1 MIIKRALDRKNTKVL
16 TLMVWAIITILSL
29 IPLQKLEIKAP
40 SGTDKVVHIIM
51 YFCLSTLFLWSY
63 AYNRSQTVWIA
74 LSIILYGIVIEL
86 LQKYLPVNRSADI
99 FDVVAN
105 TMGLLLGVSAQFI
118 LKRAEKKYC
127 NSKIFNTFEK
137 R

>member
-1 MIIKRALDRKNTKVL
+1 
-16 TLMVWAIITILSL
+16 MVWTLITILSL

-40 SGTDKVVHIIM
+40 NGTDKIVHIIM
-51 YFCLSTLFLWSY
+51 YFSLSTLLLWSY
-63 AYNRSQTVWIA
+63 AYNRPQTAWIA

-86 LQKYLPVNRSADI
+86 LQQYLPVNRNADI
-99 FDVVAN
+99 FDVAAN
-105 TMGLLLGVSAQFI
+105 TIGLLLGVSVQFI